1 MGRLLALSGLLSVV
15 LGILLIAAP
24 EAGALALLW
33 WIGAFAIVFGVL
45 TGNARVP
52 PQGSEGPAWPPARPP
67 EIASALVAV
76 PR

>member
-1 MGRLLALSGLLSVV
+1 VVLRETGRLLALSGLLSVV

-24 EAGALALLW
+24 GAGALALLW

-52 PQGSEGPAWPPARPP
+52 PQGSEGPPGRGPAHQR
-67 EIASALVAV
+67 
-76 PR
+76 